1 MDIVDIILA
10 RAKSFTGETATLTR
24 QAQQAMADAN
34 NIVDTL
40 SDIQADTEAANT
52 AANEASAKA
61 TAAAAEFDEM
71 KADLEAAAA
80 TLVDDRVEQ
89 AMGTATDDIA
99 DLQTRTTALENQ
111 IENAGGTITFTDN
124 NTAAAKIKQA
134 NVTKNGATTTY
145 VVEKNYTT
153 YGDNEDGSMT
163 QKAIKNY
170 VSDVK
175 SNLESQIRTS
185 GGGSGNTNLG
195 DDNAGQVV
203 IVGPDGNITAGDT
216 TEQAIIEALIRAGVY
231 QAKNAVGTS
240 IDYENKNIG
249 RTQEATANTDFN
261 DYIMY
266 NGRRRCNVNDDGI
279 ITAFYGDA
287 NYKEDGSNG
296 QVMVYQ
302 PKFYYQRIPINTTN
316 SIVGK
321 IIRKESLIIS
331 ATKQSG
337 FKLHPAFIDENG
349 NELEYILIS
358 AYEGCAY
365 DTSAGSYIKDDAAGI
380 DFAADKLSSIAG
392 AKPLSGEKNNLT
404 IANAEK
410 LAQNRG
416 DRWHITSIKA
426 CSVDQ
431 MLALVEY
438 GTFNIQNAI
447 ENGVSYLENSY
458 TVNRACIT
466 GSTAELGN
474 SSGAATRSSN
484 LVNGTTNTYGEAGK
498 RSISYR
504 GEENPFGNIWKFIG
518 DVNIFGDGNVQGG
531 VPYICKNY
539 NYSDSITADYE
550 SVGISLPNTSDWISG
565 MGYGDEKYDWLF
577 IPAEASNANSAT
589 PISDYIWI
597 TKNVNKIQSM
607 AFGGDWLFTQR
618 NGMFF
623 YACDRDMDYA
633 ASTFGAR
640 LVYMPLKDSVHDTNY
655 ALWRNKVG
663 G

>member
-10 RAKSFTGETATLTR
+10 RAKSFTGETKTLIQ
-24 QAQQAMADAN
+24 QAQNAMEKANEVATILQDAQDAN
-34 NIVDTL
+34 
-40 SDIQADTEAANT
+40 AAAQTANANAQ
-52 AANEASAKA
+52 AANEAAQAS
-61 TAAAAEFDEM
+61 AAAY
-71 KADLEAAAA
+71 
-80 TLVDDRVEQ
+80 
-89 AMGTATDDIA
+89 DDIVNDINDA
-99 DLQTRTTALENQ
+99 AENIINEKIAEVTDGLAVVDEAVIDTLGDNINSDFALTKNITHRNDAMETDITLNLIGEDTTTAH
-111 IENAGGTITFTDN
+111 G
-124 NTAAAKIKQA
+124 
-134 NVTKNGATTTY
+134 
-145 VVEKNYTT
+145 VVKNYTT

-170 VSDVK
+170 VENAVR
-175 SNLESQIRTS
+175 NS
-185 GGGSGNTNLG
+185 GGSGSGGNTNLG
-195 DDNAGQVV
+195 GDNAGSVV
-203 IVGPDGNITAGDT
+203 VVGPDGNIIAGDT
-216 TEQAIIEALIRAGVY
+216 SEQSLIEVLIRTGVY
-231 QAKNAVGTS
+231 QAKNAVGAS
-240 IDYENKNIG
+240 IDYENKNIS
-249 RTQEATANTDFN
+249 RTQEATVNTDFN
-261 DYIMY
+261 NYIMY
-266 NGRRRCNVNDDGI
+266 SGRRRCNVNDDGI
-279 ITAFYGDA
+279 IVAFYGDA

-316 SIVGK
+316 STVGK

-349 NELEYILIS
+349 DELEYILIS

-365 DTSAGSYIKDDAAGI
+365 DTSAGNYIKDDAAGV
-380 DFAADKLSSIAG
+380 DFAADKLSSIAE
-392 AKPLSGEKNNLT
+392 AKPLSGEKNQLT

-416 DRWHITSIKA
+416 NRWHITSIKA

-447 ENGVSYLENSY
+447 ESGVSYLENSY
-458 TVNRACIT
+458 VVNRACIT
-466 GSTAELGN
+466 GSTAALGN

-484 LVNGTTNTYGEAGK
+484 IINGSTNTYGEAGK

-504 GEENPFGNIWKFIG
+504 GEENPFGNIWKFVG
-518 DVNIFGDGNVQGG
+518 DVNIFGDGSMQGG

-539 NYSDSITADYE
+539 NYSASITADYE
-550 SVGISLPNTSDWISG
+550 SVGINLPNTSDWVSG

-589 PISDYIWI
+589 PIGDYIWI
-597 TKNVNKIQSM
+597 TKDVNKIQSM
-607 AFGGDWLFTQR
+607 SFGGDWLFTTK

-623 YACDRDMDYA
+623 YACDRDTGYA

-640 LVYMPLKDSVHDTNY
+640 LVYMPLKNSVHDTNY
-655 ALWRNKVG
+655 ALWRNHIG